1 MIIKK
6 YKALTEKDAILLAK
20 DDLGPDAI
28 VMNVKKIKPGGIMRL
43 FRKPSVELT
52 AAIDDDVSEQAATV
66 QKRREPE
73 KTGEQ
78 VIDLKQERKSENPE
92 EPEEHF
98 LFGKAFGDTKE
109 EYSEEAQ
116 NAIEEKINSIA
127 KLLEQQMQ
135 TQKTSEISSIKE
147 TADQAIASGE
157 ALRVSA
163 KEENQ
168 PVQSNK
174 NKVVDLVIRQL
185 ADSEVSLAHA
195 QEIIDELS
203 LKDDKQPVDNILA
216 NVYQKIVL
224 KLGEIKTLQK
234 GEKKPK
240 IIFFVGNT
248 GVGKTTTMAK
258 LASLCTLDMK
268 LKCAM
273 FSIDTY
279 RIAAIEQ
286 LKTYANILSAP
297 MEVVY
302 TPEEMTQNVEK
313 YKNYDL
319 ILVDTAGRSHKSE
332 EQKEDLKQIIDSVNG
347 YEHEIFLVVSATVK
361 YSDLLSIANTYGE
374 LFDYNLI
381 FTKLD
386 ETNGLGSILNLKLD
400 TGKSLSYVTWGQNV
414 PDDIGVLDP
423 QIIAKKLL
431 GGGK

>member
-135 TQKTSEISSIKE
+135 TQKTSEINSIKE

-163 KEENQ
+163 KEEEQ

-174 NKVVDLVIRQL
+174 NKVVDLIIRQL
-185 ADSEVSLAHA
+185 TDSEVSLAHA

-224 KLGEIKTLQK
+224 KLGEIKTLKK

>member
-6 YKALTEKDAILLAK
+6 YKALTEKEAILLAK
-20 DDLGPDAI
+20 EDLGPDAI

-43 FRKPSVELT
+43 FKKTRVELT
-52 AAIDDDVSEQAATV
+52 AAIDDDMEKQAATAAPMSSSV
-66 QKRREPE
+66 KSEDEQTIDLRQKRR
-73 KTGEQ
+73 GE
-78 VIDLKQERKSENPE
+78 STE
-92 EPEEHF
+92 EPF
-98 LFGKAFGDTKE
+98 LFGKAFGENKDS
-109 EYSEEAQ
+109 YSEEAQ

-127 KLLEQQMQ
+127 KLLEQQVQ
-135 TQKTSEISSIKE
+135 TQKSAETSIKE
-147 TADQAIASGE
+147 AANQVIPSGE
-157 ALRVSA
+157 VAVRTEE
-163 KEENQ
+163 KEPE
-168 PVQSNK
+168 QSG
-174 NKVVDLVIRQL
+174 NKVVDLVIKQL
-185 ADSEVSLAHA
+185 IDSEVTEAHA
-195 QEIIDELS
+195 KEIIDELTV
-203 LKDDKQPVDNILA
+203 KDDKQPIDNILA

-224 KLGEIKTLQK
+224 KLGEIQPLTA

-240 IIFFVGNT
+240 VVFFVGNT

-302 TPEEMTQNVEK
+302 TPEEMAQSVEK
-313 YKNYDL
+313 FKNYDL

-332 EQKEDLKQIIDSVNG
+332 EQKDDLKQIIDSVKE
-347 YEHEIFLVVSATVK
+347 YETEVFLVVSATVK
-361 YSDLLSIANTYGE
+361 YADLLSIANTYGE

-400 TGKSLSYVTWGQNV
+400 TGKPLSYVTWGQNV

>member
-1 MIIKK
+1 MMHP
-6 YKALTEKDAILLAK
+6 T
-20 DDLGPDAI
+20 
-28 VMNVKKIKPGGIMRL
+28 
-43 FRKPSVELT
+43 
-52 AAIDDDVSEQAATV
+52 
-66 QKRREPE
+66 QK
-73 KTGEQ
+73 
-78 VIDLKQERKSENPE
+78 
-92 EPEEHF
+92 
-98 LFGKAFGDTKE
+98 
-109 EYSEEAQ
+109 
-116 NAIEEKINSIA
+116 
-127 KLLEQQMQ
+127 EQQMQ
-135 TQKTSEISSIKE
+135 TQKTSEINSIKE

-157 ALRVSA
+157 ALRVTA
-163 KEENQ
+163 KEEEQ

-185 ADSEVSLAHA
+185 TDSEVSLAHA

-224 KLGEIKTLQK
+224 KLGEIKTLKK

>member
-6 YKALTEKDAILLAK
+6 YKAQTEKEAILLAK
-20 DDLGPDAI
+20 EELGPNAI
-28 VMNVKKIKPGGIMRL
+28 VMNVKTIKPNGLMRL
-43 FRKPSVELT
+43 FKKPRVELT
-52 AAIDDDVSEQAATV
+52 AAIDDDVNEEAATTERHKTT
-66 QKRREPE
+66 QNNIKSDE
-73 KTGEQ
+73 K
-78 VIDLKQERKSENPE
+78 IDLKPE
-92 EPEEHF
+92 KQNEEKEHV
-98 LFGKAFGDTKE
+98 LFGQAFSDSRD

-127 KLLEQQMQ
+127 RLLEQQM
-135 TQKTSEISSIKE
+135 KTNAKNETSIKE
-147 TADQAIASGE
+147 VADQAIASGE
-157 ALRVSA
+157 AMKVQE
-163 KEENQ
+163 KESEKTG
-168 PVQSNK
+168 SK
-174 NKVVDLVIRQL
+174 IVDLVIHQL
-185 ADSEVSLAHA
+185 LESEVNEAHA
-195 QEIIDELS
+195 REIIEELT
-203 LKDDKQPVDNILA
+203 LKDDKQPIDNILA

-224 KLGEIKTLQK
+224 KLGEIKTLK
-234 GEKKPK
+234 PGEKKPK
-240 IIFFVGNT
+240 LVFFVGNT

-258 LASLCTLDMK
+258 LASMCTLGMK

-302 TPEEMTQNVEK
+302 TPEEMADSVEK
-313 YKNYDL
+313 FKNYDL

-332 EQKEDLKQIIDSVNG
+332 EQKEDLKQILDSVKD
-347 YEHEIFLVVSATVK
+347 YEKEVFLVVSATVK
-361 YSDLLSIANTYGE
+361 YADLLSIANTYGE
-374 LFDYNLI
+374 LFDYSLI

-400 TGKSLSYVTWGQNV
+400 TGKPLSYVTWGQNV